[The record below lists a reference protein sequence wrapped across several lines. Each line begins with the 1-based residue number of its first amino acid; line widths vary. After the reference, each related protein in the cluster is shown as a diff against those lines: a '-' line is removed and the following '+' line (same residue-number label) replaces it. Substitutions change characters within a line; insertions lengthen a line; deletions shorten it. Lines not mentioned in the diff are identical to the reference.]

1 MEAENLTRADIFLI
15 VGFSDLTQLQIP
27 LFVIFLMLYT
37 ATLFGNA
44 FVMAIVY
51 SNSQLH
57 TPMYFF
63 LSNLSF
69 IDICYTSNIFPQMLA
84 HFFQK
89 GASISFTECLIQ
101 AYVFMA
107 MVSLEFILLA
117 VMAYDRYVAICNPL
131 RYTTIMNRVLCIKLA
146 SGTWLVGFMD
156 PVPHTI
162 LISGLSFCASH
173 EINHFFCDVTALLKL
188 SCTNTHTIESMTYIV
203 VAFLPII
210 SFLLIITSYIN
221 IISAILKIQS
231 VEGRQKAFS
240 TCASHLTVVILFY
253 GCVCITYARPTT
265 TYLMQDN
272 KIMSLSYTV
281 FTPLCNPII
290 YCLRNKEFKNSLRL
304 AKIRMLL

>member
-1 MEAENLTRADIFLI
+1 MKAKNLTSADNFLI

-27 LFVIFLMLYT
+27 LFIVFLLLYI
-37 ATLFGNA
+37 ATMFGNVL
-44 FVMAIVY
+44 VMAIVY
-51 SNSQLH
+51 ANPQLH

-63 LSNLSF
+63 LTNLSF
-69 IDICYTSNIFPQMLA
+69 IDICYTSNIFPHMLA
-84 HFFQK
+84 HFFAK
-89 GASISFTECLIQ
+89 GASISFTACLLQ
-101 AYVFMA
+101 AYLFMA

-117 VMAYDRYVAICNPL
+117 VMAYDRYAAICNPL
-131 RYTTIMNRVLCIKLA
+131 RYTAIMNRVLCIKMA
-146 SGTWLVGFMD
+146 GGTWVVGLMD

-162 LISGLSFCASH
+162 LLSGLSFCASH

-188 SCTNTHTIESMTYIV
+188 SCTNTHTIETMTYIV
-203 VAFLPII
+203 VALLPII

-265 TYLMQDN
+265 AYSMQDN

-281 FTPLCNPII
+281 FTPLFNPII
-290 YCLRNKEFKNSLRL
+290 YCLKNKEFKYALR
-304 AKIRMLL
+304 KSNNRMLA